1 MEQYNL
7 MASTEKLVEFYTEV
21 INKKR
26 PGNMKI
32 AIVTDSYHPHMDGVI
47 ACVDIMEELLNCDG
61 YSAEVVAPDSGI
73 MEARRPNVHYCKSV
87 KLGTYEGYYVPVY
100 PSHMKRILREMGAEV
115 MHAQGYTLM
124 TFKGVLAAHRLGI
137 PVICTFHT
145 LGGDALKYYSPI
157 RMSDKL
163 GKKLSWIY
171 FRFLSKWIDIIVT
184 PSPDTARELREN
196 GITNEIRALPT
207 PVDTDRF
214 KPVDGSRVR
223 EKYGIQDKRVMVHVG
238 RVAFEKE
245 INRLVEVMPMLDP
258 DIVLLVVGKGPA
270 MDGLKQQAQDLGVS
284 ERVIFAGFVPDEELT
299 EYYGAGDIG
308 VMASR
313 WETEC
318 LTVLQALA
326 CGLPVACADA
336 RALRDYMEDGYNGFL
351 FGDSPEEIVSA
362 IEKCFESGH
371 TLRDNA
377 LKTLENYTYESYKQ
391 NLHKLYEDVI
401 ARSKSLKDSSEKE

>member
-1 MEQYNL
+1 
-7 MASTEKLVEFYTEV
+7 MASTERLVEFYTEV

-26 PGNMKI
+26 PGSMKI

-47 ACVDIMEELLNCDG
+47 ACVDVMEELLNCDG
-61 YSAEVVAPDSGI
+61 YSAEIVAPDFGI
-73 MEARRPNVHYCKSV
+73 PEARRPNVHYCKSV

-100 PSHMKRILREMGAEV
+100 PSHMRRILKEMGADI

-157 RMSDKL
+157 RMSDKW

-171 FRFLSKWIDIIVT
+171 FRFLSKWIDVIVT

-196 GITNEIRALPT
+196 GITNEIRSLPT
-207 PVDTDRF
+207 PVDTSRF
-214 KPVDGSRVR
+214 RPVDGSRIR

-245 INRLVEVMPMLDP
+245 INRLIEVIPKLDS

-270 MDGLKQQAQDLGVS
+270 MDSLKKQAEDLGVS
-284 ERVIFAGFVPDEELT
+284 DRVIFAGFVPDEELT

-336 RALRDYMEDGYNGFL
+336 RALRDYMEDGYNGYL
-351 FGDSPEEIVSA
+351 FGDSSDEIVAA
-362 IEKCFESGH
+362 ISKCFESGY
-371 TLRDNA
+371 TLKDNA
-377 LKTLENYTYESYKQ
+377 QKTLENYTYESYKQ

-401 ARSKSLKDSSEKE
+401 ARNKQSSESSEKE

>member
-1 MEQYNL
+1 
-7 MASTEKLVEFYTEV
+7 
-21 INKKR
+21 
-26 PGNMKI
+26 MKI

-47 ACVDIMEELLNCDG
+47 ACVDVMEELLNREG
-61 YSAEVVAPDSGI
+61 YSAEIVAPDSGI
-73 MEARRPNVHYCKSV
+73 PEARRPNVHYCKSV
-87 KLGTYEGYYVPVY
+87 KLGTYEGYYVPIF
-100 PSHMKRILREMGAEV
+100 PSHMKKILRDMGAEV

-137 PVICTFHT
+137 PVVCTFHT

-157 RMSDKL
+157 RLSEER
-163 GKKLSWIY
+163 GKRLSWVY
-171 FRFLSKWIDIIVT
+171 FRFLSKWIDVIVT

-196 GITNEIRALPT
+196 GITNEIRSLPT

-214 KPVDGSRVR
+214 RPVDGSRVR

-245 INRLVEVMPMLDP
+245 INRLIDVMPRLDS

-270 MDGLKQQAQDLGVS
+270 MDSLKQQAQKLGVS
-284 ERVIFAGFVPDEELT
+284 DRVFFAGFVPDEELT

-336 RALRDYMEDGYNGFL
+336 RALRDYMRDGYNGFL
-351 FGDSPEEIVSA
+351 FGESQDEIVSA
-362 IEKCFESGH
+362 INKCFESGH

-377 LKTLENYTYESYKQ
+377 LKTLENYSYEAYKQ

-401 ARSKSLKDSSEKE
+401 ARHKQLSESSEKE